1 MPRVLPCLLV
11 LALSMCHV
19 EHGASQATDQSQPT
33 QAEPAASTNPALA
46 EAITAILNDPAV
58 IRAHWGILVETLDG
72 ATATTTASL
81 PAAQTSSNILYAL
94 NEGQSFQPASNA
106 KLFTTAA
113 ALALLGKQRRFTTTV
128 KSPAPVTGNG
138 ELRGDLILC
147 GTGDANLSGRT
158 IPYVEPQT
166 QATSPL
172 AAPIQPD
179 PLRYLE
185 AMADDIVRAGVKHI
199 NGDIVGDDTLFPYEP
214 YAPDWAI
221 DDMVWGYGAPVSALS
236 VNDNQLRLT
245 VAPGASVGDAVVVT
259 LEPLVKLAS
268 GLGYDTLSST
278 AITTAA
284 VTSTELRI
292 DHAVGSHV
300 IEVSGTIPLHA
311 KPHTEE
317 LAITDPA
324 EFAASAFKQL
334 LEARGVTIT
343 GIARAHHR
351 PSLATLS
358 PLAEARQ
365 PLTTL
370 PQGAVELLDP
380 VAAADSSRCA
390 AGCTLL
396 AQHLSPTLADDVVV
410 TNKVS
415 QNLHAELLLHA
426 LSTEYGED
434 LPGGAGRGSIAEGT
448 RVVRQF
454 LINAGLDGNDFV
466 FYDGSGLSGH
476 DLVTPRSIVQLL
488 RFATT
493 QPWFDVYRNSLPVGG
508 VDGGLTA
515 RFTDTSLKG
524 HVFAKTGT
532 LGEVRALSGYLEC
545 HSGRTV
551 AFSILVGNRT
561 PSSTAD
567 RIAMDKI
574 VATIAQLD

>member
-58 IRAHWGILVETLDG
+58 ARAHWGILVESLDG
-72 ATATTTASL
+72 TAATTL
-81 PAAQTSSNILYAL
+81 PPPAAQTSNHILYAL

-113 ALALLGKQRRFTTTV
+113 ALALLGKQRRFTTTIE
-128 KSPAPVTGNG
+128 SPAHVTGNG
-138 ELRGDLILC
+138 ELHGDLILR

-158 IPYVEPQT
+158 IPYVEPLT
-166 QATSPL
+166 EATHPPAPL
-172 AAPIQPD
+172 VQPD

-185 AMADDIVRAGVKHI
+185 AMADNIVSAGVRHI
-199 NGDIVGDDTLFPYEP
+199 QGDIVGDDTLFPYEP

-245 VAPGASVGDAVVVT
+245 VAPGPRVGDAAVVT

-268 GLGYDTLSST
+268 GLGEDTLSST

-292 DHAVGSHV
+292 DRAVGSHV
-300 IEVSGTIPLHA
+300 IEVSGTIPIHA

-317 LAITDPA
+317 IAISDPA
-324 EFAASAFKQL
+324 EFAAAAFKQL

-343 GIARAHHR
+343 GVARARHR
-351 PSLATLS
+351 PSLATLGS
-358 PLAEARQ
+358 LAEGRQ

-370 PQGAVELLDP
+370 PQGAVELLHL
-380 VAAADSSRCA
+380 AAADSSQCA

-508 VDGGLTA
+508 VDGGLTV
-515 RFTDTSLKG
+515 RFTDPSLKG

-551 AFSILVGNRT
+551 VFSILVGNRT

-574 VATIAQLD
+574 VAAIAQIE